1 MNTQDFLNKPVKQIF
16 MRYLVPSVFATMVTS
31 IYVLADTIIVG
42 KGIGTIAVA
51 AMNIV
56 LPLYN
61 IFFGIGLLFGVG
73 GSVLMSILRGEG
85 DEKGAN
91 AYFSTSL
98 AAMVVFLAAALTCF
112 TVFMEPIAVVFGA
125 TEETMPYIMD
135 YMPYIVWGM
144 GLFFF
149 SSYLQTF
156 IRNDG
161 APRLAMG
168 AVVTGGV
175 TNIILDYIFV
185 YDFNMGMAGAAIAT
199 LMGSGLTVLILL
211 TRFLSKKNGLH
222 FSFKSIRP
230 SLIKNIMLNGF
241 ASFLIEVASGVTI
254 FVFNIQLLKYAGN
267 TGVSVYSIISNTA
280 IVVVCLCKG
289 INQAAQPLLSTNY
302 GAGLYDR
309 TDKIFSLA
317 VKVSLIICAVPVMTG
332 LTVPDFFTYIF
343 INPDENILAMSSS
356 AIRIYF
362 SGFMMLGVNM
372 VFICYFQAILKN
384 AASMLICLMRGLIL
398 VVIFAYV
405 FPLFMG
411 VAGIWLAVPAAETLT
426 MLFGIFLV
434 RSKKS
439 SKRPVAEKNHGSL

>member
-1 MNTQDFLNKPVKQIF
+1 MNTQDFLNKPVKQVF

-51 AMNIV
+51 ALNIV

-61 IFFGIGLLFGVG
+61 IFFGLGLLFGVG

-85 DEKGAN
+85 DEKGSN

-98 AAMVVFLAAALTCF
+98 VAMCVVLALSLAFF
-112 TVFMEPIAVVFGA
+112 TAFMEEIALVFGG
-125 TEETMPYIMD
+125 TPETMPYIMD

-161 APRLAMG
+161 APRLAMY
-168 AVVTGGV
+168 AVVSGGV
-175 TNIILDYIFV
+175 ANIILDYVFV
-185 YDFNMGMAGAAIAT
+185 YNFNMGMAGAAIAT
-199 LMGSGLTVLILL
+199 VMGSGLTVVILL
-211 TRFLSKKNGLH
+211 THFFTKKNNLH
-222 FSFKSIRP
+222 FSLKGIRP
-230 SLIKNIMLNGF
+230 SFIKNIILNGF

-302 GAGLYDR
+302 GAGLYER
-309 TDKIFSLA
+309 TDKIRSLA
-317 VKVSLIICAVPVMTG
+317 VKVSIIICAVPVILG
-332 LTVPDFFTYIF
+332 LVVPDFFTYIF
-343 INPDENILAMSSS
+343 INPDSAILSMSAS

-362 SGFMMLGVNM
+362 VGFMMLGINM

-384 AASMLICLMRGLIL
+384 GYSMIICLMRGLIL
-398 VVIFAYV
+398 VVAFAYI
-405 FPLFMG
+405 FPLFMD
-411 VAGIWLAVPAAETLT
+411 VTGIWLAVPAAETIT
-426 MLFGIFLV
+426 MLFGIYLIYF
-434 RSKKS
+434 KKS
-439 SKRPVAEKNHGSL
+439 AKREINDKSL

>member
-1 MNTQDFLNKPVKQIF
+1 MNTQDFLNKPVKQVF

-51 AMNIV
+51 ALNIV

-61 IFFGIGLLFGVG
+61 IFFGLGLLFGVG

-85 DEKGAN
+85 DEKGSN

-98 AAMVVFLAAALTCF
+98 VAMCVVLALSLAFF
-112 TVFMEPIAVVFGA
+112 TAFMEEIALVFGG
-125 TEETMPYIMD
+125 TPETMPYIMD

-161 APRLAMG
+161 APRLAMY
-168 AVVTGGV
+168 AVVSGGV
-175 TNIILDYIFV
+175 ANIILDYIFV
-185 YDFNMGMAGAAIAT
+185 YNFNMGMAGAAIAT
-199 LMGSGLTVLILL
+199 VMGSGLTVVILL
-211 TRFLSKKNGLH
+211 THFFTKKNNLH
-222 FSFKSIRP
+222 FSLKGVRP
-230 SLIKNIMLNGF
+230 SFIKNIILNGF

-267 TGVSVYSIISNTA
+267 TGVSVYSIISNTS

-302 GAGLYDR
+302 GAGLYER
-309 TDKIFSLA
+309 TDKIRSLA
-317 VKVSLIICAVPVMTG
+317 VKVSIIICAVPVILG
-332 LTVPDFFTYIF
+332 LVVPDFFTYIF
-343 INPDENILAMSSS
+343 INPDSAILSMSAS

-362 SGFMMLGVNM
+362 VGFMMLGINM

-384 AASMLICLMRGLIL
+384 GYSMIICLMRGLIL
-398 VVIFAYV
+398 VVAFAYI
-405 FPLFMG
+405 FPLFMD
-411 VAGIWLAVPAAETLT
+411 VTGIWLAVPAAETIT
-426 MLFGIFLV
+426 MLFGIYLIYF
-434 RSKKS
+434 KKS
-439 SKRPVAEKNHGSL
+439 AKREINDKSL

>member
-1 MNTQDFLNKPVKQIF
+1 

-51 AMNIV
+51 ALNIV

-61 IFFGIGLLFGVG
+61 IFFGLGLLFGVG

-85 DEKGAN
+85 DEKGSN

-98 AAMVVFLAAALTCF
+98 VAMCVVLALSLAFF
-112 TVFMEPIAVVFGA
+112 TAFMEEIALVFGG
-125 TEETMPYIMD
+125 TPETMPYIMD

-161 APRLAMG
+161 APRLAMY
-168 AVVTGGV
+168 AVVSGGV
-175 TNIILDYIFV
+175 ANIILDYVFV
-185 YDFNMGMAGAAIAT
+185 YNFNMGMAGAAIAT
-199 LMGSGLTVLILL
+199 VMGSGLTVVILL
-211 TRFLSKKNGLH
+211 THFFTKKNNLH
-222 FSFKSIRP
+222 FSLKGVRP
-230 SLIKNIMLNGF
+230 SFIKNIILNGF

-280 IVVVCLCKG
+280 IVVVCICKG

-302 GAGLYDR
+302 GAGLYER
-309 TDKIFSLA
+309 TEKIRSLA
-317 VKVSLIICAVPVMTG
+317 VKVSIIICAVPVILG
-332 LTVPDFFTYIF
+332 LVVPDFFTYIF
-343 INPDENILAMSSS
+343 INPDSAILSMSAP

-362 SGFMMLGVNM
+362 VGFMMLGINM

-384 AASMLICLMRGLIL
+384 GYSMIICLMRGLIL
-398 VVIFAYV
+398 VVAFAYI
-405 FPLFMG
+405 FPLFMD
-411 VAGIWLAVPAAETLT
+411 VTGIWLAVPAAETIT
-426 MLFGIFLV
+426 MLFGIYLIYF
-434 RSKKS
+434 KKS
-439 SKRPVAEKNHGSL
+439 AKREINDKSL

>member
-1 MNTQDFLNKPVKQIF
+1 MNTQDFLNKPIKQVF

-51 AMNIV
+51 ALNIV

-61 IFFGIGLLFGVG
+61 IFFGLGLLFGVG

-85 DEKGAN
+85 DEKGSN

-98 AAMVVFLAAALTCF
+98 VAMCVVLALSLAFF
-112 TVFMEPIAVVFGA
+112 TAFMEKIALVFGG
-125 TEETMPYIMD
+125 TPETMPYIMD

-161 APRLAMG
+161 APRLAMY
-168 AVVTGGV
+168 AVVSGGV
-175 TNIILDYIFV
+175 ANIILDYVFV
-185 YDFNMGMAGAAIAT
+185 YNFNMGMAGAAIAT
-199 LMGSGLTVLILL
+199 VMGSGLTVVILL
-211 TRFLSKKNGLH
+211 THFFTKKNNLH
-222 FSFKSIRP
+222 FSLKGVRP
-230 SLIKNIMLNGF
+230 SFIKNIILNGF

-302 GAGLYDR
+302 GAGLYER
-309 TDKIFSLA
+309 TDKIRSLA
-317 VKVSLIICAVPVMTG
+317 VKVSIIICAVPVILG
-332 LTVPDFFTYIF
+332 LVVPDFFTYIF
-343 INPDENILAMSSS
+343 INPDSAILSMSAS

-362 SGFMMLGVNM
+362 VGFMMLGINM

-384 AASMLICLMRGLIL
+384 GYSMIICLMRGLIL
-398 VVIFAYV
+398 VVAFAYI
-405 FPLFMG
+405 FPLFMD
-411 VAGIWLAVPAAETLT
+411 VTGIWLAVPAAETIT
-426 MLFGIFLV
+426 MLFGIYLIYF
-434 RSKKS
+434 KKS
-439 SKRPVAEKNHGSL
+439 AKREINDKSL

>member
-1 MNTQDFLNKPVKQIF
+1 MNTQDFLNKPVKQVF
-16 MRYLVPSVFATMVTS
+16 MRYLVPSVLATMVTS

-51 AMNIV
+51 ALNIV

-61 IFFGIGLLFGVG
+61 IFFGLGLLFGVG

-85 DEKGAN
+85 DEKGSN

-98 AAMVVFLAAALTCF
+98 VAMCVLLALSLAFF
-112 TVFMEPIAVVFGA
+112 TVFMEKIALIFGG
-125 TEETMPYIMD
+125 TPETMPYIMD

-161 APRLAMG
+161 APRLAMY
-168 AVVTGGV
+168 AVVSGGV
-175 TNIILDYIFV
+175 ANIILDYVFV
-185 YDFNMGMAGAAIAT
+185 YNFNMGMAGAAIAT
-199 LMGSGLTVLILL
+199 VMGSGLTVVILL
-211 TRFLSKKNGLH
+211 THFFTKKNNLH
-222 FSFKSIRP
+222 FSLKGVRP
-230 SLIKNIMLNGF
+230 SFIKNIILNGF

-280 IVVVCLCKG
+280 IVVVCICKG

-302 GAGLYDR
+302 GAGLYER
-309 TDKIFSLA
+309 TDKIRSLA
-317 VKVSLIICAVPVMTG
+317 VKVSIIICAVPVIMG
-332 LTVPDFFTYIF
+332 LVVPDFFTYIF
-343 INPDENILAMSSS
+343 INPDSAILSMSAS

-362 SGFMMLGVNM
+362 VGFMMLGINM

-384 AASMLICLMRGLIL
+384 GYSMIICLMRGLIL
-398 VVIFAYV
+398 VVAFAYI
-405 FPLFMG
+405 FPLFMD
-411 VAGIWLAVPAAETLT
+411 VTGIWMAVPAAETIT
-426 MLFGIFLV
+426 MLFGIYLIYF
-434 RSKKS
+434 KKS
-439 SKRPVAEKNHGSL
+439 SKREINDKSL

>member
-1 MNTQDFLNKPVKQIF
+1 MNTQDFLNKPVKQVF
-16 MRYLVPSVFATMVTS
+16 MRYLVPSVLATMVTS

-51 AMNIV
+51 ALNIV

-61 IFFGIGLLFGVG
+61 IFFGLGLLFGVG

-98 AAMVVFLAAALTCF
+98 VAMCVVLALSLAFF
-112 TVFMEPIAVVFGA
+112 TAFMEKIALVFGG
-125 TEETMPYIMD
+125 TPETMPYIMD

-161 APRLAMG
+161 APRLAMY
-168 AVVTGGV
+168 AVVSGGV
-175 TNIILDYIFV
+175 ANIILDYVFV
-185 YDFNMGMAGAAIAT
+185 YNFNMGMAGAAIAT
-199 LMGSGLTVLILL
+199 VMGSGLTVVILL
-211 TRFLSKKNGLH
+211 THFFTKKNNLH
-222 FSFKSIRP
+222 FSLRGVRP
-230 SLIKNIMLNGF
+230 SFIKNIILNGF

-280 IVVVCLCKG
+280 IVVVCICKG

-302 GAGLYDR
+302 GAGLYER
-309 TDKIFSLA
+309 TDKIRSLA
-317 VKVSLIICAVPVMTG
+317 VKVSIIICAVPVILG
-332 LTVPDFFTYIF
+332 LVVPDFFTYIF
-343 INPDENILAMSSS
+343 INPDSAILSMSAS

-362 SGFMMLGVNM
+362 VGFMMLGINM

-384 AASMLICLMRGLIL
+384 GYSMIICLMRGLIL
-398 VVIFAYV
+398 VVAFAYI
-405 FPLFMG
+405 FPLFMD
-411 VAGIWLAVPAAETLT
+411 VTGIWLAVPAAETIT
-426 MLFGIFLV
+426 MLFGIYLIYF
-434 RSKKS
+434 KKS
-439 SKRPVAEKNHGSL
+439 A

>member
-1 MNTQDFLNKPVKQIF
+1 MNTQDFLNKPVKQVF

-51 AMNIV
+51 ALNIV

-61 IFFGIGLLFGVG
+61 IFFGLGLLFGVG

-85 DEKGAN
+85 DEKGSN

-98 AAMVVFLAAALTCF
+98 VAMCVVLALSLAFF
-112 TVFMEPIAVVFGA
+112 TAFMEKIALVFGG
-125 TEETMPYIMD
+125 TPETMPYIMD

-161 APRLAMG
+161 APRLAMY
-168 AVVTGGV
+168 AVVSGGV
-175 TNIILDYIFV
+175 ANIILDYVFV
-185 YDFNMGMAGAAIAT
+185 YNFNMGMAGAAIAT
-199 LMGSGLTVLILL
+199 VMGSGLTVVILL
-211 TRFLSKKNGLH
+211 THFFTKKNNLH
-222 FSFKSIRP
+222 FSLKGVRP
-230 SLIKNIMLNGF
+230 SFIKNIILNGF

-280 IVVVCLCKG
+280 IVVVCICKG

-302 GAGLYDR
+302 GAGLYER
-309 TDKIFSLA
+309 TDKIRSLA
-317 VKVSLIICAVPVMTG
+317 VKVSIIICAVPVILG
-332 LTVPDFFTYIF
+332 LVVPDFFTYIF
-343 INPDENILAMSSS
+343 INPDSAILSMSAS

-362 SGFMMLGVNM
+362 VGFMMLGINM

-384 AASMLICLMRGLIL
+384 GYSMIICLMRGLIL
-398 VVIFAYV
+398 VVAFAYI
-405 FPLFMG
+405 FPLFMD
-411 VAGIWLAVPAAETLT
+411 VTGIWLAVPAAETIT
-426 MLFGIFLV
+426 MLFGIYLIYF
-434 RSKKS
+434 KKS
-439 SKRPVAEKNHGSL
+439 AQREINDKSL

>member
-1 MNTQDFLNKPVKQIF
+1 MNTQDFLNKSVKQVF

-51 AMNIV
+51 ALNIV

-61 IFFGIGLLFGVG
+61 IFFGLGLLFGVG

-85 DEKGAN
+85 DEKGSN

-98 AAMVVFLAAALTCF
+98 VAMCVVLALSLAFF
-112 TVFMEPIAVVFGA
+112 TAFMEKIALVFGG
-125 TEETMPYIMD
+125 TPETMPYIMD

-161 APRLAMG
+161 APRLAMY
-168 AVVTGGV
+168 AVVSGGV
-175 TNIILDYIFV
+175 ANIILDYVFV
-185 YDFNMGMAGAAIAT
+185 YNFNMGMAGAAIAT
-199 LMGSGLTVLILL
+199 VMGSGLTVVILL
-211 TRFLSKKNGLH
+211 THFFTKKNNLH
-222 FSFKSIRP
+222 FSLKGVRP
-230 SLIKNIMLNGF
+230 SFIKNIILNGF

-280 IVVVCLCKG
+280 IVVVCICKG

-302 GAGLYDR
+302 GAGLYER
-309 TDKIFSLA
+309 TDKIRSLA
-317 VKVSLIICAVPVMTG
+317 VKVSIIICAVPVILG
-332 LTVPDFFTYIF
+332 LVVPDFFTYIF
-343 INPDENILAMSSS
+343 INPDSAILSMSAP

-362 SGFMMLGVNM
+362 VGFMMLGINM

-384 AASMLICLMRGLIL
+384 GYSMIICLMRGLIL
-398 VVIFAYV
+398 VVAFAYI
-405 FPLFMG
+405 FPLFMD
-411 VAGIWLAVPAAETLT
+411 VTGIWLAVPAAETIT
-426 MLFGIFLV
+426 MLFGIYLIYF
-434 RSKKS
+434 KKS
-439 SKRPVAEKNHGSL
+439 AKREINDKSL

>member
-1 MNTQDFLNKPVKQIF
+1 MNTQDFLNKPVKQVF
-16 MRYLVPSVFATMVTS
+16 MRYLIPSVFATMVTS

-51 AMNIV
+51 ALNIV

-61 IFFGIGLLFGVG
+61 IFFGLGLLFGVG

-85 DEKGAN
+85 DEKGSN

-98 AAMVVFLAAALTCF
+98 VAMCVVLALSLAFF
-112 TVFMEPIAVVFGA
+112 TAFMEKIALVFGG
-125 TEETMPYIMD
+125 TPETMPYIMD

-161 APRLAMG
+161 APRLAMY
-168 AVVTGGV
+168 AVVSGGV
-175 TNIILDYIFV
+175 ANIILDYIFV
-185 YDFNMGMAGAAIAT
+185 YNFNMGMAGAAIAT
-199 LMGSGLTVLILL
+199 VMGSGLTVVILL
-211 TRFLSKKNGLH
+211 THFFTKKNNLH
-222 FSFKSIRP
+222 FSLKGVRP
-230 SLIKNIMLNGF
+230 SFIKNIILNGF

-267 TGVSVYSIISNTA
+267 TGVSVYSVISNTA

-302 GAGLYDR
+302 GAGLYER
-309 TDKIFSLA
+309 TDKIRSLA
-317 VKVSLIICAVPVMTG
+317 VKVSIIICAVLVIMG
-332 LTVPDFFTYIF
+332 LVVPDFFTYIF
-343 INPDENILAMSSS
+343 INPDSAILSMSAP

-362 SGFMMLGVNM
+362 VGFMMLGINM

-384 AASMLICLMRGLIL
+384 GYSMIICLMRGLIL
-398 VVIFAYV
+398 VVAFAYI
-405 FPLFMG
+405 FPLFMD
-411 VAGIWLAVPAAETLT
+411 VTGIWLAVPAAETIT
-426 MLFGIFLV
+426 MLFGIYLIYF
-434 RSKKS
+434 KKS
-439 SKRPVAEKNHGSL
+439 AQREINDKSL

>member
-1 MNTQDFLNKPVKQIF
+1 MNTQDFLNKPVKQVF

-51 AMNIV
+51 ALNIV

-61 IFFGIGLLFGVG
+61 IFFGLGLLFGVG

-85 DEKGAN
+85 DEKGSN

-98 AAMVVFLAAALTCF
+98 VAMCVVLALSLAFF
-112 TVFMEPIAVVFGA
+112 TAFMEKIALVFGG
-125 TEETMPYIMD
+125 TPETMPYIMD

-161 APRLAMG
+161 APRLAMY
-168 AVVTGGV
+168 AVVSGGV
-175 TNIILDYIFV
+175 ANIILDYVFV
-185 YDFNMGMAGAAIAT
+185 YNFNMGMAGAAIAT
-199 LMGSGLTVLILL
+199 VMGSGLTVVILL
-211 TRFLSKKNGLH
+211 THFFTKKNNLH
-222 FSFKSIRP
+222 FSLKGVRP
-230 SLIKNIMLNGF
+230 SFIKNIILNGF

-302 GAGLYDR
+302 GAGLYER
-309 TDKIFSLA
+309 TDKIRSLA
-317 VKVSLIICAVPVMTG
+317 VKVSIIICAVPVILG
-332 LTVPDFFTYIF
+332 LVVPDFFTYIF
-343 INPDENILAMSSS
+343 INPDSAILSMSAP

-362 SGFMMLGVNM
+362 VGFMMLGINM

-384 AASMLICLMRGLIL
+384 GYSMIICLMRGLIL
-398 VVIFAYV
+398 VVAFAYI
-405 FPLFMG
+405 FPLFMD
-411 VAGIWLAVPAAETLT
+411 VTGIWLAVPAAETIT
-426 MLFGIFLV
+426 MLFGIYLIYF
-434 RSKKS
+434 KKS
-439 SKRPVAEKNHGSL
+439 AKREINDKSL

>member
-1 MNTQDFLNKPVKQIF
+1 MNTQDFLNKPVKQVF

-51 AMNIV
+51 ALNIV

-61 IFFGIGLLFGVG
+61 IFFGLGLLFGVG

-85 DEKGAN
+85 DEKGSN

-98 AAMVVFLAAALTCF
+98 VAMCVVLALSMAFF
-112 TVFMEPIAVVFGA
+112 TAFMEKIALVFGG
-125 TEETMPYIMD
+125 TPETMPYIMD

-161 APRLAMG
+161 APRLAMY
-168 AVVTGGV
+168 AVVSGGV
-175 TNIILDYIFV
+175 ANIILDYIFV
-185 YDFNMGMAGAAIAT
+185 YNFNMGMAGAAIAT
-199 LMGSGLTVLILL
+199 VMGSGLTVVILL
-211 TRFLSKKNGLH
+211 TRFFTKKNNLH
-222 FSFKSIRP
+222 FSLKGVRP
-230 SLIKNIMLNGF
+230 SFIKNIILNGF
-241 ASFLIEVASGVTI
+241 ASFLIEIASGVTI

-280 IVVVCLCKG
+280 IVVVCICKG

-302 GAGLYDR
+302 GAGLYER
-309 TDKIFSLA
+309 TDKIRSLA
-317 VKVSLIICAVPVMTG
+317 VKVSIIICAVPVILG
-332 LTVPDFFTYIF
+332 LVVPDFFTYIF
-343 INPDENILAMSSS
+343 INPDSAILSMSAS

-362 SGFMMLGVNM
+362 VGFMMLGINM

-384 AASMLICLMRGLIL
+384 GYSMIICLMRGLIL
-398 VVIFAYV
+398 VVAFAYI
-405 FPLFMG
+405 FPLFMD
-411 VAGIWLAVPAAETLT
+411 VTGIWLAVPAAETIT
-426 MLFGIFLV
+426 MLFGIYLIYF
-434 RSKKS
+434 KKS
-439 SKRPVAEKNHGSL
+439 AKREINDKSL

>member
-1 MNTQDFLNKPVKQIF
+1 MNTQDFLNKPVKQVF

-51 AMNIV
+51 ALNIV

-61 IFFGIGLLFGVG
+61 IFFGLGLLFGVG

-85 DEKGAN
+85 DEKGSN

-98 AAMVVFLAAALTCF
+98 VAMCVVLALSLAFF
-112 TVFMEPIAVVFGA
+112 TAFMEKIALVFGG
-125 TEETMPYIMD
+125 TPETMPYIMD

-161 APRLAMG
+161 APRLAMY
-168 AVVTGGV
+168 AVVSGGV
-175 TNIILDYIFV
+175 ANIILDYVFV
-185 YDFNMGMAGAAIAT
+185 YNFNMGMAGAAIAT
-199 LMGSGLTVLILL
+199 VMGSGLTVVILL
-211 TRFLSKKNGLH
+211 THFFTKKNNLH
-222 FSFKSIRP
+222 FSLKGVRP
-230 SLIKNIMLNGF
+230 SFIKNIILNGF

-302 GAGLYDR
+302 GAGLYER
-309 TDKIFSLA
+309 TDKIRSLA
-317 VKVSLIICAVPVMTG
+317 VKVSVIICAVPVILG
-332 LTVPDFFTYIF
+332 LVVPDFFTYIF
-343 INPDENILAMSSS
+343 INPDSAILSMSAS

-362 SGFMMLGVNM
+362 VGFMMLGINM

-384 AASMLICLMRGLIL
+384 GYSMIICLMRGLIL
-398 VVIFAYV
+398 VVAFAYI
-405 FPLFMG
+405 FPLFMD
-411 VAGIWLAVPAAETLT
+411 VMGIWLAVPAAETIT
-426 MLFGIFLV
+426 MLLGIYLIYF
-434 RSKKS
+434 KKS
-439 SKRPVAEKNHGSL
+439 AQREINDKSL

>member
-1 MNTQDFLNKPVKQIF
+1 MNTQDFLNKPVKQVF
-16 MRYLVPSVFATMVTS
+16 MRYLVPSVLATMVTS

-51 AMNIV
+51 ALNIV

-61 IFFGIGLLFGVG
+61 IFFGLGLLFGVG

-85 DEKGAN
+85 DEKGSN

-98 AAMVVFLAAALTCF
+98 VAMCVVLALSLAFF
-112 TVFMEPIAVVFGA
+112 TAFMEEIALVFGG
-125 TEETMPYIMD
+125 TPETMPYIMD

-161 APRLAMG
+161 APRLAMY
-168 AVVTGGV
+168 AVVSGGV
-175 TNIILDYIFV
+175 ANIILDYVFV
-185 YDFNMGMAGAAIAT
+185 YNFNMGMAGAAIAT
-199 LMGSGLTVLILL
+199 VMGSGLTVVILL
-211 TRFLSKKNGLH
+211 THFFTKKNNLH
-222 FSFKSIRP
+222 FSLKGVRP
-230 SLIKNIMLNGF
+230 SFIKNIILNGF

-302 GAGLYDR
+302 GAGLYER
-309 TDKIFSLA
+309 TDKIRSLA
-317 VKVSLIICAVPVMTG
+317 VKVSIIICAVTVILG
-332 LTVPDFFTYIF
+332 LVVPDFFTYIF
-343 INPDENILAMSSS
+343 INPDSAILSMSAP

-362 SGFMMLGVNM
+362 VGFMMLGINM

-384 AASMLICLMRGLIL
+384 GYSMIICLMRGLIL
-398 VVIFAYV
+398 VVAFAYI
-405 FPLFMG
+405 FPLFMD
-411 VAGIWLAVPAAETLT
+411 VTGIWLAVPAAETIT
-426 MLFGIFLV
+426 MLFGIYLIYF
-434 RSKKS
+434 KKS
-439 SKRPVAEKNHGSL
+439 AQREINDKSL

>member
-1 MNTQDFLNKPVKQIF
+1 MNTQDFLNKPVKQVF

-51 AMNIV
+51 ALNIV

-61 IFFGIGLLFGVG
+61 IFFGLGLLFGVG

-98 AAMVVFLAAALTCF
+98 VAMCVVLALSLAFF
-112 TVFMEPIAVVFGA
+112 TAFMEKIALVFGG
-125 TEETMPYIMD
+125 TPETMPYIMD

-161 APRLAMG
+161 APRLAMY
-168 AVVTGGV
+168 AVVSGGV
-175 TNIILDYIFV
+175 ANIILDYVFV
-185 YDFNMGMAGAAIAT
+185 YNFNMGMAGAAIAT
-199 LMGSGLTVLILL
+199 VMGSGLTVVILL
-211 TRFLSKKNGLH
+211 THFFTKKNNLH
-222 FSFKSIRP
+222 FSLKGVRP
-230 SLIKNIMLNGF
+230 SFIKNIILNGF

-280 IVVVCLCKG
+280 IVVVCICKG

-302 GAGLYDR
+302 GAGLYER
-309 TDKIFSLA
+309 TDKIRSLA
-317 VKVSLIICAVPVMTG
+317 VKVSIIICAVPVILG
-332 LTVPDFFTYIF
+332 LVVPDFFTYIF
-343 INPDENILAMSSS
+343 INPDSAILSMSAS

-362 SGFMMLGVNM
+362 VGFMMLGINM

-384 AASMLICLMRGLIL
+384 GYSMIICLMRGLIL
-398 VVIFAYV
+398 VVAFAYI
-405 FPLFMG
+405 FPLFMD
-411 VAGIWLAVPAAETLT
+411 VTGIWLAVPAAETIT
-426 MLFGIFLV
+426 MLFGIYLIYF
-434 RSKKS
+434 KKS
-439 SKRPVAEKNHGSL
+439 AKREINDKSL

>member
-1 MNTQDFLNKPVKQIF
+1 MNTQDFLNKPVKQVF
-16 MRYLVPSVFATMVTS
+16 MRYLIPSVFATMVTS

-51 AMNIV
+51 ALNIV

-61 IFFGIGLLFGVG
+61 IFFGLGLLFGVG

-98 AAMVVFLAAALTCF
+98 VAMCVVLALSLAFF
-112 TVFMEPIAVVFGA
+112 TAFMEKIALVFGG
-125 TEETMPYIMD
+125 TPETMPYIMD

-161 APRLAMG
+161 APRLAMY
-168 AVVTGGV
+168 AVVSGGV
-175 TNIILDYIFV
+175 ANIILDYVFV
-185 YDFNMGMAGAAIAT
+185 YNFNMGMAGAAIAT
-199 LMGSGLTVLILL
+199 VMGSGLTVVILL
-211 TRFLSKKNGLH
+211 THFFTKKNNLH
-222 FSFKSIRP
+222 FSLKGVRP
-230 SLIKNIMLNGF
+230 SFIKNIILNGF

-302 GAGLYDR
+302 GAGLYER
-309 TDKIFSLA
+309 TDKIRSLA
-317 VKVSLIICAVPVMTG
+317 VKVSIIICAVPVILG
-332 LTVPDFFTYIF
+332 LVVPDFFTYIF
-343 INPDENILAMSSS
+343 INPDSAILSMSAS

-362 SGFMMLGVNM
+362 VGFMMLGINM

-384 AASMLICLMRGLIL
+384 GYSMIICLMRGLIL
-398 VVIFAYV
+398 VVAFAYI
-405 FPLFMG
+405 FPLFMD
-411 VAGIWLAVPAAETLT
+411 VTGIWLAVPAAETIT
-426 MLFGIFLV
+426 MLFGIYLIYF
-434 RSKKS
+434 KKS
-439 SKRPVAEKNHGSL
+439 TQREINDKSL

>member
-1 MNTQDFLNKPVKQIF
+1 MNTQDFLNKPVKQVF

-51 AMNIV
+51 ALNIV

-61 IFFGIGLLFGVG
+61 IFFGLGLLFGVG

-85 DEKGAN
+85 DEKGSN

-98 AAMVVFLAAALTCF
+98 VAMCVVLALSLAFF
-112 TVFMEPIAVVFGA
+112 TAFMEEIALIFGG
-125 TEETMPYIMD
+125 TPETMPYIMD

-161 APRLAMG
+161 APRLAMY
-168 AVVTGGV
+168 AVVSGGV
-175 TNIILDYIFV
+175 ANIILDYVFV
-185 YDFNMGMAGAAIAT
+185 YNFNMGMAGAAIAT
-199 LMGSGLTVLILL
+199 VMGSGLTVVILL
-211 TRFLSKKNGLH
+211 THFFTKKNNLH
-222 FSFKSIRP
+222 FSLKGVRP
-230 SLIKNIMLNGF
+230 SFIKNIILNGF

-280 IVVVCLCKG
+280 IVVVCICKG

-302 GAGLYDR
+302 GAGLYER
-309 TDKIFSLA
+309 TDKIRSLA
-317 VKVSLIICAVPVMTG
+317 VKVSIIICAVPVILG
-332 LTVPDFFTYIF
+332 LVVPDFFTYIF
-343 INPDENILAMSSS
+343 INPDSAILSMSAP

-362 SGFMMLGVNM
+362 VGFMMLGINM

-384 AASMLICLMRGLIL
+384 GYSMIICLMRGLIL
-398 VVIFAYV
+398 VVAFAYI
-405 FPLFMG
+405 FPLFMD
-411 VAGIWLAVPAAETLT
+411 VTGIWLAVPAAETIT
-426 MLFGIFLV
+426 MLFGIYLIYF
-434 RSKKS
+434 KKS
-439 SKRPVAEKNHGSL
+439 AQREINDKSL

>member
-1 MNTQDFLNKPVKQIF
+1 MNTQDFLNKPVKQVF

-51 AMNIV
+51 ALNIV

-61 IFFGIGLLFGVG
+61 IFFGLGLLFGVG

-98 AAMVVFLAAALTCF
+98 VAMCVVLALSLAFF
-112 TVFMEPIAVVFGA
+112 TAFMEKIALVFGG
-125 TEETMPYIMD
+125 TPETMPYIMD

-161 APRLAMG
+161 APRLAMY
-168 AVVTGGV
+168 AVVSGGV
-175 TNIILDYIFV
+175 ANIILDYVFV
-185 YDFNMGMAGAAIAT
+185 YNFNMGMAGAAIAT
-199 LMGSGLTVLILL
+199 VMGSGLTVVILL
-211 TRFLSKKNGLH
+211 THFFTKKNNLH
-222 FSFKSIRP
+222 FSLKGVRTSF
-230 SLIKNIMLNGF
+230 IKNIILNGF

-280 IVVVCLCKG
+280 IVVVCICKG

-302 GAGLYDR
+302 GAGLYER
-309 TDKIFSLA
+309 TDKIRSLA
-317 VKVSLIICAVPVMTG
+317 VKVSIIICAVPVILG
-332 LTVPDFFTYIF
+332 LVVPDFFTYIF
-343 INPDENILAMSSS
+343 INPDSAILSMSAP

-362 SGFMMLGVNM
+362 VGFMMLGINM

-384 AASMLICLMRGLIL
+384 GYSMIICLMRGLIL
-398 VVIFAYV
+398 VVAFAYI
-405 FPLFMG
+405 FPLFMD
-411 VAGIWLAVPAAETLT
+411 VTGIWLAVPAAETIT
-426 MLFGIFLV
+426 MLFGIYLIYF
-434 RSKKS
+434 KKS
-439 SKRPVAEKNHGSL
+439 AKREINDKSL

>member
-1 MNTQDFLNKPVKQIF
+1 MNTQDFLNKPVKQVF

-51 AMNIV
+51 ALNIV

-61 IFFGIGLLFGVG
+61 IFFGLGLLFGVG

-85 DEKGAN
+85 DEKGSN

-98 AAMVVFLAAALTCF
+98 VAMCVLLALSLAFF
-112 TVFMEPIAVVFGA
+112 TVFMEKIALIFGG
-125 TEETMPYIMD
+125 TPETMPYIMD

-161 APRLAMG
+161 APRLAMY
-168 AVVTGGV
+168 AVVSGGV
-175 TNIILDYIFV
+175 ANIILDYVFV
-185 YDFNMGMAGAAIAT
+185 YNFNMGMAGAAIAT
-199 LMGSGLTVLILL
+199 VMGSGLTVVILL
-211 TRFLSKKNGLH
+211 THFFTKKNNLH
-222 FSFKSIRP
+222 FSLKGVRP
-230 SLIKNIMLNGF
+230 SFIKNIILNGF

-280 IVVVCLCKG
+280 IVVVCICKG

-302 GAGLYDR
+302 GAGLYER
-309 TDKIFSLA
+309 TDKIRSLA
-317 VKVSLIICAVPVMTG
+317 VKVSIIICAVPVIMG
-332 LTVPDFFTYIF
+332 LVVPDFFTYIF
-343 INPDENILAMSSS
+343 INPDSAILSMSAS

-362 SGFMMLGVNM
+362 VGFMMLGINM

-384 AASMLICLMRGLIL
+384 GYSMIICLMRGLIL
-398 VVIFAYV
+398 VVAFAYI
-405 FPLFMG
+405 FPLFMD
-411 VAGIWLAVPAAETLT
+411 VTGIWLAVPAAETIT
-426 MLFGIFLV
+426 MLFGIYLIYF
-434 RSKKS
+434 KKS
-439 SKRPVAEKNHGSL
+439 TQREINDKSL

>member
-1 MNTQDFLNKPVKQIF
+1 MNTQDFLNKPVKQVF

-51 AMNIV
+51 ALNIV

-61 IFFGIGLLFGVG
+61 IFFGLGLLFGVG

-85 DEKGAN
+85 DEKGSN

-98 AAMVVFLAAALTCF
+98 VAMCVVLALSLAFF
-112 TVFMEPIAVVFGA
+112 TAFMEKIALVFGG
-125 TEETMPYIMD
+125 TPETMPYIMD

-161 APRLAMG
+161 APRLAMY
-168 AVVTGGV
+168 AVVSGGV
-175 TNIILDYIFV
+175 ANIILDYVFV
-185 YDFNMGMAGAAIAT
+185 YNFNMGMAGAAIAT
-199 LMGSGLTVLILL
+199 VMGSGLTVVILL
-211 TRFLSKKNGLH
+211 THFFTKKNNLH
-222 FSFKSIRP
+222 FSLKGVRP
-230 SLIKNIMLNGF
+230 SFIKNIILNGF

-267 TGVSVYSIISNTA
+267 TGVSVYSVISNTA

-302 GAGLYDR
+302 GAGLYER
-309 TDKIFSLA
+309 TDKIRSLA
-317 VKVSLIICAVPVMTG
+317 VKVSIIICAVPVILG
-332 LTVPDFFTYIF
+332 LVVPDFFTYIF
-343 INPDENILAMSSS
+343 INPDSAILSMSAP

-362 SGFMMLGVNM
+362 VGFMMLGINM

-384 AASMLICLMRGLIL
+384 GYSMIICLMRGLIL
-398 VVIFAYV
+398 VVAFAYI
-405 FPLFMG
+405 FPLFMD
-411 VAGIWLAVPAAETLT
+411 VTGIWLAVPAAETIT
-426 MLFGIFLV
+426 MLFGIYLIYF
-434 RSKKS
+434 KKS
-439 SKRPVAEKNHGSL
+439 AKREINDKSL

>member
-1 MNTQDFLNKPVKQIF
+1 MNTQDFLNKPVKQVF

-51 AMNIV
+51 ALNIV

-61 IFFGIGLLFGVG
+61 IFFGLGLLFGVG

-85 DEKGAN
+85 DEKGSN

-98 AAMVVFLAAALTCF
+98 VAMCVVLALSLAFF
-112 TVFMEPIAVVFGA
+112 TAFMEEIALVFGG
-125 TEETMPYIMD
+125 TPETMPYIMD

-161 APRLAMG
+161 APRLAMY
-168 AVVTGGV
+168 AVVSGGV
-175 TNIILDYIFV
+175 ANIILDYVFV
-185 YDFNMGMAGAAIAT
+185 YNFNMGMAGAAIAT
-199 LMGSGLTVLILL
+199 VMGSGLTVVILL
-211 TRFLSKKNGLH
+211 THFFTKKNNLH
-222 FSFKSIRP
+222 FSLKGVRP
-230 SLIKNIMLNGF
+230 SFIKNIILNGF

-302 GAGLYDR
+302 GAGLYER
-309 TDKIFSLA
+309 TDKIRSLA
-317 VKVSLIICAVPVMTG
+317 VKVSIIICAVPVILG
-332 LTVPDFFTYIF
+332 LVVPDFFTYIF
-343 INPDENILAMSSS
+343 INPDSAILSMSAP

-362 SGFMMLGVNM
+362 VGFMMLGINM

-384 AASMLICLMRGLIL
+384 GYSMIICLMRGLIL
-398 VVIFAYV
+398 VVAFAYI
-405 FPLFMG
+405 FPLFMD
-411 VAGIWLAVPAAETLT
+411 VTGIWLAVPAAETIT
-426 MLFGIFLV
+426 MLFGIYLIYF
-434 RSKKS
+434 KKS
-439 SKRPVAEKNHGSL
+439 TQREINDKSL

>member
-1 MNTQDFLNKPVKQIF
+1 MNTQDFLNKPVKQVF

-51 AMNIV
+51 ALNIV

-61 IFFGIGLLFGVG
+61 IFFGLGLLFGVG

-85 DEKGAN
+85 DEKGSN

-98 AAMVVFLAAALTCF
+98 VAMCVVLALSMAFF
-112 TVFMEPIAVVFGA
+112 TAFMEKIALVFGG
-125 TEETMPYIMD
+125 TPETMPYIMD

-161 APRLAMG
+161 APRLAMY
-168 AVVTGGV
+168 AVVSGGV
-175 TNIILDYIFV
+175 ANIILDYVFV
-185 YDFNMGMAGAAIAT
+185 YNFNMGMAGAAIAT
-199 LMGSGLTVLILL
+199 VMGSGLTVVILL
-211 TRFLSKKNGLH
+211 THFFTKKNNLH
-222 FSFKSIRP
+222 FSLKGVRP
-230 SLIKNIMLNGF
+230 SFIKNIILNGF

-280 IVVVCLCKG
+280 IVVVCICKG

-302 GAGLYDR
+302 GAGLYER
-309 TDKIFSLA
+309 TDKIRSLA
-317 VKVSLIICAVPVMTG
+317 VKVSIIICAVPVILG
-332 LTVPDFFTYIF
+332 LVVPDFFTYIF
-343 INPDENILAMSSS
+343 INPDSAILSMSAS

-362 SGFMMLGVNM
+362 VGFMMLGINM

-384 AASMLICLMRGLIL
+384 GYSMIICLMRGLIL
-398 VVIFAYV
+398 VVAFAYI
-405 FPLFMG
+405 FPLFMD
-411 VAGIWLAVPAAETLT
+411 VTGIWLAVPAAETIT
-426 MLFGIFLV
+426 MLFGIYLIYF
-434 RSKKS
+434 KKS
-439 SKRPVAEKNHGSL
+439 AKREINDKSL

>member
-1 MNTQDFLNKPVKQIF
+1 MNTQDFLNKPVKQVF

-51 AMNIV
+51 ALNIV

-61 IFFGIGLLFGVG
+61 IFFGLGLLFGVG

-98 AAMVVFLAAALTCF
+98 VAMCVVLALSLAFF
-112 TVFMEPIAVVFGA
+112 TAFMEKIALVFGG
-125 TEETMPYIMD
+125 TPETMPYIMD

-161 APRLAMG
+161 APRLAMY
-168 AVVTGGV
+168 AVVSGGV
-175 TNIILDYIFV
+175 ANIILDYVFV
-185 YDFNMGMAGAAIAT
+185 YNFNMGMAGAAIAT
-199 LMGSGLTVLILL
+199 VMGSGLTVVILL
-211 TRFLSKKNGLH
+211 THFFTKKNNLH
-222 FSFKSIRP
+222 FSLKGVRTSF
-230 SLIKNIMLNGF
+230 IKNIILNGF

-280 IVVVCLCKG
+280 IVVVCICKG

-302 GAGLYDR
+302 GAGLYER
-309 TDKIFSLA
+309 TDKIRALA
-317 VKVSLIICAVPVMTG
+317 VKVSVIICAVPVILG
-332 LTVPDFFTYIF
+332 LVVPDFFTYIF
-343 INPDENILAMSSS
+343 INPDSAILSMSAS

-362 SGFMMLGVNM
+362 VGFMMLGINM

-384 AASMLICLMRGLIL
+384 GYSMIICLMRGLIL
-398 VVIFAYV
+398 VVAFAYI
-405 FPLFMG
+405 FPLFMD
-411 VAGIWLAVPAAETLT
+411 VTGIWLAVPAAETIT
-426 MLFGIFLV
+426 MLFGIYLIYF
-434 RSKKS
+434 KKS
-439 SKRPVAEKNHGSL
+439 AQREINDKSL

>member
-1 MNTQDFLNKPVKQIF
+1 MNTQDFLNKPVKQVF

-51 AMNIV
+51 ALNIV

-61 IFFGIGLLFGVG
+61 IFFGLGLLFGVG

-85 DEKGAN
+85 DEKGSN

-98 AAMVVFLAAALTCF
+98 VAMCVVLALSMAFF
-112 TVFMEPIAVVFGA
+112 TAFMEKIALVFGG
-125 TEETMPYIMD
+125 TPETMPYIMD

-161 APRLAMG
+161 APRLAMY
-168 AVVTGGV
+168 AVVSGGV
-175 TNIILDYIFV
+175 ANIILDYVFV
-185 YDFNMGMAGAAIAT
+185 YNFNMGMAGAAIAT
-199 LMGSGLTVLILL
+199 VMGSGLTVVILL
-211 TRFLSKKNGLH
+211 THFFTKKNNLH
-222 FSFKSIRP
+222 FSLKGVRP
-230 SLIKNIMLNGF
+230 SFIKNIILNGF

-302 GAGLYDR
+302 GAGLYER
-309 TDKIFSLA
+309 TDKIRSLA
-317 VKVSLIICAVPVMTG
+317 VKVSIIICAVPVILG
-332 LTVPDFFTYIF
+332 LVVPDFFTYIF
-343 INPDENILAMSSS
+343 INPDSAILSMSAP

-362 SGFMMLGVNM
+362 VGFMMLGINM

-384 AASMLICLMRGLIL
+384 GYSMIICLMRGLIL
-398 VVIFAYV
+398 VVAFAYI
-405 FPLFMG
+405 FPLFMD
-411 VAGIWLAVPAAETLT
+411 VTGIWLAVPAAETIT
-426 MLFGIFLV
+426 MLFGIYLIYF
-434 RSKKS
+434 KKS
-439 SKRPVAEKNHGSL
+439 TQREINDKSL

>member
-1 MNTQDFLNKPVKQIF
+1 MNTQDFLNKPVKQVF

-51 AMNIV
+51 ALNIV

-61 IFFGIGLLFGVG
+61 IFFGLGLLFGVG

-85 DEKGAN
+85 DEKGSN

-98 AAMVVFLAAALTCF
+98 VAMCVVLALSLAFF
-112 TVFMEPIAVVFGA
+112 TAFMEKIALVFGG
-125 TEETMPYIMD
+125 TPETMPYIMD

-161 APRLAMG
+161 APRLAMY
-168 AVVTGGV
+168 AVVSGGV
-175 TNIILDYIFV
+175 ANIILDYVFV
-185 YDFNMGMAGAAIAT
+185 YNFNMGMAGAAIAT
-199 LMGSGLTVLILL
+199 VMGSGLTVVILL
-211 TRFLSKKNGLH
+211 THFFTKKNNLH
-222 FSFKSIRP
+222 FSLKGVRP
-230 SLIKNIMLNGF
+230 SFIKNIILNGF

-280 IVVVCLCKG
+280 IVVVCICKG

-302 GAGLYDR
+302 GAGLYER
-309 TDKIFSLA
+309 TDKIRSLA
-317 VKVSLIICAVPVMTG
+317 VKVSIIICAVPVILG
-332 LTVPDFFTYIF
+332 LVVPDFFTYIF
-343 INPDENILAMSSS
+343 INPDSAILSMSAP

-362 SGFMMLGVNM
+362 VGFMMLGINM

-384 AASMLICLMRGLIL
+384 GYSMIICLMRGLIL
-398 VVIFAYV
+398 VVAFAYI
-405 FPLFMG
+405 FPLFMD
-411 VAGIWLAVPAAETLT
+411 VTGIWLAVPAAETIT
-426 MLFGIFLV
+426 MLFGIYLIYF
-434 RSKKS
+434 KKS
-439 SKRPVAEKNHGSL
+439 TQREINDKSL

>member
-1 MNTQDFLNKPVKQIF
+1 MNTQDFLNKPVKQVF

-51 AMNIV
+51 ALNIV

-61 IFFGIGLLFGVG
+61 IFFGLGLLFGVG

-85 DEKGAN
+85 DEKGSN

-98 AAMVVFLAAALTCF
+98 VAMCVVLALSLAFF
-112 TVFMEPIAVVFGA
+112 TAFMEKIALVFGG
-125 TEETMPYIMD
+125 TPETMPYIMD

-161 APRLAMG
+161 APRLAMY
-168 AVVTGGV
+168 AVVSGGV
-175 TNIILDYIFV
+175 ANIILDYVFV
-185 YDFNMGMAGAAIAT
+185 YNFNMGMAGAAIAT
-199 LMGSGLTVLILL
+199 VMGSGLTVVILL
-211 TRFLSKKNGLH
+211 THFFTKKNNLH
-222 FSFKSIRP
+222 FSLKGVRP
-230 SLIKNIMLNGF
+230 SFIKNIILNGF

-302 GAGLYDR
+302 GAGLYER
-309 TDKIFSLA
+309 TDKIRSLA
-317 VKVSLIICAVPVMTG
+317 VKVSVIICAVPVILG
-332 LTVPDFFTYIF
+332 LVVPDFFTYIF
-343 INPDENILAMSSS
+343 INPDSAILSMSAS

-362 SGFMMLGVNM
+362 VGFMMLGINM

-384 AASMLICLMRGLIL
+384 GYSMIICLMRGLIL
-398 VVIFAYV
+398 VVAFAYI
-405 FPLFMG
+405 FPLFMD
-411 VAGIWLAVPAAETLT
+411 VTGIWLAVPAAETIT
-426 MLFGIFLV
+426 MLFGIYLIYF
-434 RSKKS
+434 KKS
-439 SKRPVAEKNHGSL
+439 AKREINDKSL

>member
-1 MNTQDFLNKPVKQIF
+1 MNTQDFLNKPVKQVF
-16 MRYLVPSVFATMVTS
+16 MRYLIPSVFATMVTS

-51 AMNIV
+51 ALNIV

-61 IFFGIGLLFGVG
+61 IFFGLGLLFGVG

-98 AAMVVFLAAALTCF
+98 VAMCVVLALSLAFF
-112 TVFMEPIAVVFGA
+112 TAFMEKIALVFGG
-125 TEETMPYIMD
+125 TPETMPYIMD

-161 APRLAMG
+161 APRLAMY
-168 AVVTGGV
+168 AVVSGGV
-175 TNIILDYIFV
+175 ANIILDYIFV
-185 YDFNMGMAGAAIAT
+185 YNFNMGMAGAAIAT
-199 LMGSGLTVLILL
+199 VMGSGLTVVILL
-211 TRFLSKKNGLH
+211 THFFTKKNNLH
-222 FSFKSIRP
+222 FSLKGVRP
-230 SLIKNIMLNGF
+230 SFIKNIILNGF

-302 GAGLYDR
+302 GAGLYER
-309 TDKIFSLA
+309 TDKIRSLA
-317 VKVSLIICAVPVMTG
+317 VKVSIIICAVPVILG
-332 LTVPDFFTYIF
+332 LVVPDFFTYIF
-343 INPDENILAMSSS
+343 INPDSAILSMSAP

-362 SGFMMLGVNM
+362 VGFMMLGINM

-384 AASMLICLMRGLIL
+384 GYSMIICLMRGLIL
-398 VVIFAYV
+398 VVAFAYI
-405 FPLFMG
+405 FPLFMD
-411 VAGIWLAVPAAETLT
+411 VTGIWLAVPAAETIT
-426 MLFGIFLV
+426 MLFGIYLIYF
-434 RSKKS
+434 KKS
-439 SKRPVAEKNHGSL
+439 AKREINDKSL

>member
-1 MNTQDFLNKPVKQIF
+1 MNTQDFLNKPVKQVF

-51 AMNIV
+51 ALNIV

-61 IFFGIGLLFGVG
+61 IFFGLGLLFGVG

-85 DEKGAN
+85 DEKGSN

-98 AAMVVFLAAALTCF
+98 VAMCVVLALSLAFF
-112 TVFMEPIAVVFGA
+112 TAFMEKIAIVFGG
-125 TEETMPYIMD
+125 TPETMPYIMD

-161 APRLAMG
+161 APRLAMY
-168 AVVTGGV
+168 AVVSGGV
-175 TNIILDYIFV
+175 ANIILDYVFV
-185 YDFNMGMAGAAIAT
+185 YNFNMGMAGAAIAT
-199 LMGSGLTVLILL
+199 VMGSGLTVVILL
-211 TRFLSKKNGLH
+211 THFFTKKNNLH
-222 FSFKSIRP
+222 FSLKGVRP
-230 SLIKNIMLNGF
+230 SFIKNIILNGF

-302 GAGLYDR
+302 GAGLYER
-309 TDKIFSLA
+309 TDKIRSLA
-317 VKVSLIICAVPVMTG
+317 VKVSVIICAVPVILG
-332 LTVPDFFTYIF
+332 LVVPDFFTYIF
-343 INPDENILAMSSS
+343 INPDSAILSMSAP

-362 SGFMMLGVNM
+362 VGFMMLGINM

-384 AASMLICLMRGLIL
+384 GYSMIICLMRGLIL
-398 VVIFAYV
+398 VVAFAYI
-405 FPLFMG
+405 FPLFMD
-411 VAGIWLAVPAAETLT
+411 VTGIWLAVPAAETIT
-426 MLFGIFLV
+426 MLFGIYLIYF
-434 RSKKS
+434 KKS
-439 SKRPVAEKNHGSL
+439 AQREINDKSL

>member
-1 MNTQDFLNKPVKQIF
+1 MNTQDFLNKPVKQVF
-16 MRYLVPSVFATMVTS
+16 MRYLIPSVFATMVTS

-51 AMNIV
+51 ALNIV

-61 IFFGIGLLFGVG
+61 IFFGLGLIFGVG

-85 DEKGAN
+85 DEKGSN

-98 AAMVVFLAAALTCF
+98 VAMCVVLALSMAFF
-112 TVFMEPIAVVFGA
+112 TAFMEKIALVFGG
-125 TEETMPYIMD
+125 TPETMPYIMD

-161 APRLAMG
+161 APRLAMY
-168 AVVTGGV
+168 AVVSGGV
-175 TNIILDYIFV
+175 ANIILDYVFV
-185 YDFNMGMAGAAIAT
+185 YNFNMGMAGAAIAT
-199 LMGSGLTVLILL
+199 VMGSGLTVVILL
-211 TRFLSKKNGLH
+211 THFFTKKNNLH
-222 FSFKSIRP
+222 FSLKGVRP
-230 SLIKNIMLNGF
+230 SFIKNIILNGF

-302 GAGLYDR
+302 GAGLYER
-309 TDKIFSLA
+309 TDKIRSLA
-317 VKVSLIICAVPVMTG
+317 VKVSIIICAVPVILG
-332 LTVPDFFTYIF
+332 LVVPDFFTYIF
-343 INPDENILAMSSS
+343 INPDSAILSMSAS

-362 SGFMMLGVNM
+362 VGFMMLGINM

-384 AASMLICLMRGLIL
+384 GYSMIICLMRGLIL
-398 VVIFAYV
+398 VVAFAYI
-405 FPLFMG
+405 FPLFMD
-411 VAGIWLAVPAAETLT
+411 VTGIWLAVPAAETIT
-426 MLFGIFLV
+426 MLFGIYLIYF
-434 RSKKS
+434 KKS
-439 SKRPVAEKNHGSL
+439 AKREINDKSL

>member
-1 MNTQDFLNKPVKQIF
+1 MNTQDFLNKPVKQVF

-51 AMNIV
+51 ALNIV

-61 IFFGIGLLFGVG
+61 IFFGLGLLFGVG

-98 AAMVVFLAAALTCF
+98 VAMCVVLALSLAFF
-112 TVFMEPIAVVFGA
+112 TAFMEKIALVFGG
-125 TEETMPYIMD
+125 TPETMPYIMD

-161 APRLAMG
+161 APRLAMY
-168 AVVTGGV
+168 AVVSGGV
-175 TNIILDYIFV
+175 ANIILDYVFV
-185 YDFNMGMAGAAIAT
+185 YNFNMGMAGAAIAT
-199 LMGSGLTVLILL
+199 VMGSGLTVVILL
-211 TRFLSKKNGLH
+211 THFFTKKNNLH
-222 FSFKSIRP
+222 FSLRGVRP
-230 SLIKNIMLNGF
+230 SFIKNIILNGF

-280 IVVVCLCKG
+280 IVVVCICKG

-302 GAGLYDR
+302 GAGLYER
-309 TDKIFSLA
+309 TDKIRSLA
-317 VKVSLIICAVPVMTG
+317 VKVSIIICAVTVILG
-332 LTVPDFFTYIF
+332 LVVPDFFTYIF
-343 INPDENILAMSSS
+343 INPDSAILSMSAS

-362 SGFMMLGVNM
+362 VGFMMLGINM

-384 AASMLICLMRGLIL
+384 GYSMIICLMRGLIL
-398 VVIFAYV
+398 VVAFAYI
-405 FPLFMG
+405 FPLFMD
-411 VAGIWLAVPAAETLT
+411 VTGIWLAVPAAETIT
-426 MLFGIFLV
+426 MLFGIYLIYF
-434 RSKKS
+434 KKS
-439 SKRPVAEKNHGSL
+439 AQREINDKSL

>member
-1 MNTQDFLNKPVKQIF
+1 MNTQDFLNKPVKQVF

-51 AMNIV
+51 ALNIV

-61 IFFGIGLLFGVG
+61 IFFGLGLLFGVG

-85 DEKGAN
+85 DEKGSN

-98 AAMVVFLAAALTCF
+98 VAMCVVLALSLAFF
-112 TVFMEPIAVVFGA
+112 TVFMEKIALVFGG
-125 TEETMPYIMD
+125 TPETMPYIMD

-161 APRLAMG
+161 APRLAMY
-168 AVVTGGV
+168 AVVSGGV
-175 TNIILDYIFV
+175 ANIILDYVFV
-185 YDFNMGMAGAAIAT
+185 YNFNMGMAGAAIAT
-199 LMGSGLTVLILL
+199 VMGSGLTVVILL
-211 TRFLSKKNGLH
+211 THFFTKKNNLH
-222 FSFKSIRP
+222 FSLRGVRP
-230 SLIKNIMLNGF
+230 SFIKNIILNGF

-280 IVVVCLCKG
+280 IVVVCICKG

-302 GAGLYDR
+302 GAGLYER
-309 TDKIFSLA
+309 TDKIRSLA
-317 VKVSLIICAVPVMTG
+317 VKVSIIICAVPVILG
-332 LTVPDFFTYIF
+332 LVVPDFFTYIF
-343 INPDENILAMSSS
+343 INPDSAILSMSAS

-362 SGFMMLGVNM
+362 VGFMMLGINM

-384 AASMLICLMRGLIL
+384 GYSMIICLMRGLIL
-398 VVIFAYV
+398 VVAFAYI
-405 FPLFMG
+405 FPLFMD
-411 VAGIWLAVPAAETLT
+411 VTGIWLAVPAAETIT
-426 MLFGIFLV
+426 MLFGIYLIYF
-434 RSKKS
+434 KKS
-439 SKRPVAEKNHGSL
+439 AKREINDKSL

>member
-1 MNTQDFLNKPVKQIF
+1 MNTQDFLNKPVKQVF

-51 AMNIV
+51 ALNIV

-61 IFFGIGLLFGVG
+61 IFFGLGLLFGVG

-85 DEKGAN
+85 DEKGSN

-98 AAMVVFLAAALTCF
+98 VAMCVVLALSLAFF
-112 TVFMEPIAVVFGA
+112 TVFMEKIALIFGG
-125 TEETMPYIMD
+125 TPETMQYIMD

-161 APRLAMG
+161 APRLAMY
-168 AVVTGGV
+168 AVVSGGV
-175 TNIILDYIFV
+175 ANIILDYVFV
-185 YDFNMGMAGAAIAT
+185 YNFNMGMAGAAIAT
-199 LMGSGLTVLILL
+199 VMGSGLTVVILL
-211 TRFLSKKNGLH
+211 THFFTKKNNLH
-222 FSFKSIRP
+222 FSLKGVRP
-230 SLIKNIMLNGF
+230 SFIKNIILNGF

-302 GAGLYDR
+302 GAGLYER
-309 TDKIFSLA
+309 TDKIRSLA
-317 VKVSLIICAVPVMTG
+317 VKVSIIICAVTVILG
-332 LTVPDFFTYIF
+332 LVVPDFFTYIF
-343 INPDENILAMSSS
+343 INPDSAILSMSAP

-362 SGFMMLGVNM
+362 VGFMMLGINM

-384 AASMLICLMRGLIL
+384 GYSMIICLMRGLIL
-398 VVIFAYV
+398 VVAFAYI
-405 FPLFMG
+405 FPLFMD
-411 VAGIWLAVPAAETLT
+411 VTGIWLAVPAAETIT
-426 MLFGIFLV
+426 MLFGIYLIYF
-434 RSKKS
+434 KKS
-439 SKRPVAEKNHGSL
+439 AKREINDKSL

>member
-1 MNTQDFLNKPVKQIF
+1 MNTQDFLNKPVKQVF

-51 AMNIV
+51 ALNIV

-61 IFFGIGLLFGVG
+61 IFFGLGLLFGVG

-85 DEKGAN
+85 DEKGSN

-98 AAMVVFLAAALTCF
+98 VAMCVVLALSMAFF
-112 TVFMEPIAVVFGA
+112 TAFMEKIALVFGG
-125 TEETMPYIMD
+125 TPETMPYIMD

-161 APRLAMG
+161 APRLAMY
-168 AVVTGGV
+168 AVVSGGV
-175 TNIILDYIFV
+175 ANIILDYVFV
-185 YDFNMGMAGAAIAT
+185 YNFNMGMAGAAIAT
-199 LMGSGLTVLILL
+199 VMGSGLTVVILL
-211 TRFLSKKNGLH
+211 THFFTKKNNLH
-222 FSFKSIRP
+222 FSLKGVRP
-230 SLIKNIMLNGF
+230 SFIKNIILNGF

-302 GAGLYDR
+302 GAGLYER
-309 TDKIFSLA
+309 TDKIRSLA
-317 VKVSLIICAVPVMTG
+317 VKVSIIICAVPVILG
-332 LTVPDFFTYIF
+332 LVVPDFFTYIF
-343 INPDENILAMSSS
+343 INPDSAILSMSAS

-362 SGFMMLGVNM
+362 VGFMMLGINM

-384 AASMLICLMRGLIL
+384 GYSMIICLMRGLIL
-398 VVIFAYV
+398 VVAFAYI
-405 FPLFMG
+405 FPLFMD
-411 VAGIWLAVPAAETLT
+411 VTGIWLAVPAAETIT
-426 MLFGIFLV
+426 MLFGIYLIYF
-434 RSKKS
+434 KKS
-439 SKRPVAEKNHGSL
+439 AQREINDKSL

>member
-1 MNTQDFLNKPVKQIF
+1 MNTQDFLNKPVKQVF

-51 AMNIV
+51 ALNIV

-61 IFFGIGLLFGVG
+61 IFFGLGLLFGVG

-98 AAMVVFLAAALTCF
+98 VAMCVVLALSLAFF
-112 TVFMEPIAVVFGA
+112 TAFMEKIALVFGG
-125 TEETMPYIMD
+125 TPETMPYIMD

-161 APRLAMG
+161 APRLAMY
-168 AVVTGGV
+168 AVVSGGV
-175 TNIILDYIFV
+175 ANIILDYVFV
-185 YDFNMGMAGAAIAT
+185 YNFNMGMAGAAIAT
-199 LMGSGLTVLILL
+199 VMGSGLTVVILL
-211 TRFLSKKNGLH
+211 THFFTKKNNLH
-222 FSFKSIRP
+222 FSLKGVRP
-230 SLIKNIMLNGF
+230 SFIKNIILNGF

-280 IVVVCLCKG
+280 IVVVCICKG

-302 GAGLYDR
+302 GAGLYER
-309 TDKIFSLA
+309 TDKIRSLA
-317 VKVSLIICAVPVMTG
+317 VKVSIIICAVPVILG
-332 LTVPDFFTYIF
+332 LVVPDFFTYIF
-343 INPDENILAMSSS
+343 INPDSAILSMSAS

-362 SGFMMLGVNM
+362 VGFMMLGINM

-384 AASMLICLMRGLIL
+384 GYSMIICLMRGLIL
-398 VVIFAYV
+398 VVAFAYI

-411 VAGIWLAVPAAETLT
+411 VTGIWLAVPAAETIT
-426 MLFGIFLV
+426 MLFGIYLIYF
-434 RSKKS
+434 KKS
-439 SKRPVAEKNHGSL
+439 AQREINDKSL

>member
-1 MNTQDFLNKPVKQIF
+1 MNTQDFLNKPVKQVF
-16 MRYLVPSVFATMVTS
+16 MRYLIPSVFATMVTS

-51 AMNIV
+51 ALNIV

-61 IFFGIGLLFGVG
+61 IFFGLGLLFGVG

-85 DEKGAN
+85 DEKGSN

-98 AAMVVFLAAALTCF
+98 VAMCVVLALSMAFF
-112 TVFMEPIAVVFGA
+112 TAFMEKIALVFGG
-125 TEETMPYIMD
+125 TPETMPYIMD

-161 APRLAMG
+161 APRLAMY
-168 AVVTGGV
+168 AVVSGGV
-175 TNIILDYIFV
+175 ANIILDYVFV
-185 YDFNMGMAGAAIAT
+185 YNFNMGMAGAAIAT
-199 LMGSGLTVLILL
+199 VMGSGLTVVILL
-211 TRFLSKKNGLH
+211 THFFTKKNNLH
-222 FSFKSIRP
+222 FSLKGVRP
-230 SLIKNIMLNGF
+230 SFIKNIILNGF

-280 IVVVCLCKG
+280 IVVVCICKG

-302 GAGLYDR
+302 GAGLYER
-309 TDKIFSLA
+309 TDKIRSLA
-317 VKVSLIICAVPVMTG
+317 VKVSIIICAVPVILG
-332 LTVPDFFTYIF
+332 LVVPDFFTYIF
-343 INPDENILAMSSS
+343 INPDSAILSMSAP

-362 SGFMMLGVNM
+362 VGFMMLGINM

-384 AASMLICLMRGLIL
+384 GYSMIICLMRGLIL
-398 VVIFAYV
+398 VVAFAYI
-405 FPLFMG
+405 FPLFMD
-411 VAGIWLAVPAAETLT
+411 VTGIWLAVPAAETIT
-426 MLFGIFLV
+426 MLFGIYLIYF
-434 RSKKS
+434 KKS
-439 SKRPVAEKNHGSL
+439 AQREINDKSL

>member
-1 MNTQDFLNKPVKQIF
+1 MMLL

-51 AMNIV
+51 ALNIV

-61 IFFGIGLLFGVG
+61 IFFGLGLLFGVG

-85 DEKGAN
+85 DEKGSN

-98 AAMVVFLAAALTCF
+98 VAMCVVLALSLAFF
-112 TVFMEPIAVVFGA
+112 TVFMEKIALIFGG
-125 TEETMPYIMD
+125 TPETMQYIMD

-161 APRLAMG
+161 APRLAMY
-168 AVVTGGV
+168 AVVSGGV
-175 TNIILDYIFV
+175 ANIILDYVFV
-185 YDFNMGMAGAAIAT
+185 YNFNMGMAGAAIAT
-199 LMGSGLTVLILL
+199 VMGSGLTVVILL
-211 TRFLSKKNGLH
+211 THFFTKKNNLH
-222 FSFKSIRP
+222 FSLKGVRP
-230 SLIKNIMLNGF
+230 SFIKNIILNGF

-302 GAGLYDR
+302 GAGLYER
-309 TDKIFSLA
+309 TDKIRSLA
-317 VKVSLIICAVPVMTG
+317 VKVSIIICAVPVILG
-332 LTVPDFFTYIF
+332 LVVPDFFTYIF
-343 INPDENILAMSSS
+343 INPDSAILSMSAS

-362 SGFMMLGVNM
+362 VGFMMLGINM

-384 AASMLICLMRGLIL
+384 GYSMIICLMRGLIL
-398 VVIFAYV
+398 VVAFAYI
-405 FPLFMG
+405 FPLFMD
-411 VAGIWLAVPAAETLT
+411 VTGIWLAVPAAETIT
-426 MLFGIFLV
+426 MLFGIYLIYF
-434 RSKKS
+434 KKS
-439 SKRPVAEKNHGSL
+439 SKREINDKSL

>member
-1 MNTQDFLNKPVKQIF
+1 MNTQDFLNKPVKQVF

-51 AMNIV
+51 ALNIV

-61 IFFGIGLLFGVG
+61 IFFGLGLLFGVG

-85 DEKGAN
+85 DEKGSN

-98 AAMVVFLAAALTCF
+98 VAMCVVLALSLAFF
-112 TVFMEPIAVVFGA
+112 TAFMEKIALVFGG
-125 TEETMPYIMD
+125 TPETMPYIMD

-161 APRLAMG
+161 APRLAMY
-168 AVVTGGV
+168 AVVSGGV
-175 TNIILDYIFV
+175 ANIILDYVFV
-185 YDFNMGMAGAAIAT
+185 YNFNMGMAGAAIAT
-199 LMGSGLTVLILL
+199 VMGSGLTVVILL
-211 TRFLSKKNGLH
+211 THFFTKKNNLH
-222 FSFKSIRP
+222 FSLKGIRP
-230 SLIKNIMLNGF
+230 SFIKNIILNGF

-280 IVVVCLCKG
+280 IVVVCICKG

-302 GAGLYDR
+302 GAGLYER
-309 TDKIFSLA
+309 TDKIRSLA
-317 VKVSLIICAVPVMTG
+317 VKVSIIICAVPVILG
-332 LTVPDFFTYIF
+332 LVVPDFFTYIF
-343 INPDENILAMSSS
+343 INPDSAILSMSAP

-362 SGFMMLGVNM
+362 VGFMMLGINM

-384 AASMLICLMRGLIL
+384 GYSMIICLMRGLIL
-398 VVIFAYV
+398 VVAFAYI
-405 FPLFMG
+405 FPLFMD
-411 VAGIWLAVPAAETLT
+411 VTGIWLAVPAAETIT
-426 MLFGIFLV
+426 MLFGIYLIYF
-434 RSKKS
+434 KKS
-439 SKRPVAEKNHGSL
+439 AQREINDKSL

>member
-1 MNTQDFLNKPVKQIF
+1 MNTQDFLNKPVKQVF

-51 AMNIV
+51 ALNIV

-61 IFFGIGLLFGVG
+61 IFFGLGLLFGVG

-85 DEKGAN
+85 DEKGSN

-98 AAMVVFLAAALTCF
+98 VAMCVVLALSLAFF
-112 TVFMEPIAVVFGA
+112 TAFMEKIAIVFGG
-125 TEETMPYIMD
+125 TPETMPYIMD

-161 APRLAMG
+161 APRLAMY
-168 AVVTGGV
+168 AVVSGGV
-175 TNIILDYIFV
+175 ANIILDYVFV
-185 YDFNMGMAGAAIAT
+185 YNFNMGMAGAAIAT
-199 LMGSGLTVLILL
+199 VMGSGLTVVILL
-211 TRFLSKKNGLH
+211 THFFTKKNNLH
-222 FSFKSIRP
+222 FSLKGVRP
-230 SLIKNIMLNGF
+230 SFIKNIILNGF

-302 GAGLYDR
+302 GAGLYER
-309 TDKIFSLA
+309 TDKIRSLA
-317 VKVSLIICAVPVMTG
+317 VKVSIIICAVPVILG
-332 LTVPDFFTYIF
+332 LVVPDFFTYIF
-343 INPDENILAMSSS
+343 INPDSAILSMSAS

-362 SGFMMLGVNM
+362 VGFMMLGINM

-384 AASMLICLMRGLIL
+384 GYSMIICLMRGLIL
-398 VVIFAYV
+398 VVAFAYI
-405 FPLFMG
+405 FPLFMD
-411 VAGIWLAVPAAETLT
+411 VTGIWLAVPAAETIT
-426 MLFGIFLV
+426 MLFGIYLIYF
-434 RSKKS
+434 KKS
-439 SKRPVAEKNHGSL
+439 AKREINDKSL

>member
-1 MNTQDFLNKPVKQIF
+1 

-51 AMNIV
+51 ALNIV

-61 IFFGIGLLFGVG
+61 IFFGLGLLFGVG

-98 AAMVVFLAAALTCF
+98 VAMCVVLALSMAFF
-112 TVFMEPIAVVFGA
+112 TAFMEKIALVFGG
-125 TEETMPYIMD
+125 TPETMPYIMD

-161 APRLAMG
+161 APRLAMY
-168 AVVTGGV
+168 AVVSGGV
-175 TNIILDYIFV
+175 ANIILDYVFV
-185 YDFNMGMAGAAIAT
+185 YNFNMGMAGAAIAT
-199 LMGSGLTVLILL
+199 VMGSGLTVVILL
-211 TRFLSKKNGLH
+211 THFFTKKNNLH
-222 FSFKSIRP
+222 FSLKGVRP
-230 SLIKNIMLNGF
+230 SFIKNIILNGF

-302 GAGLYDR
+302 GAGLYER
-309 TDKIFSLA
+309 TDKIRSLA
-317 VKVSLIICAVPVMTG
+317 VKVSIIICAVPVILG
-332 LTVPDFFTYIF
+332 LVVPDFFTYIF
-343 INPDENILAMSSS
+343 INPDSAILSMSAS

-362 SGFMMLGVNM
+362 VGFMMLGINM

-384 AASMLICLMRGLIL
+384 GYSMIICLMRGLIL
-398 VVIFAYV
+398 VVAFAYI

-411 VAGIWLAVPAAETLT
+411 VTGIWLAVPAAETIT
-426 MLFGIFLV
+426 MLFGIYLIYF
-434 RSKKS
+434 KKS
-439 SKRPVAEKNHGSL
+439 AKREINDKSL

>member
-1 MNTQDFLNKPVKQIF
+1 MNTQDFLNKPVKQVF

-51 AMNIV
+51 ALNIV

-61 IFFGIGLLFGVG
+61 IFFGLGLLFGVG

-98 AAMVVFLAAALTCF
+98 VAMCVVLALSLAFF
-112 TVFMEPIAVVFGA
+112 TAFMEKIALVFGG
-125 TEETMPYIMD
+125 TPETMPYIMD

-161 APRLAMG
+161 APRLAMY
-168 AVVTGGV
+168 AVVSGGV
-175 TNIILDYIFV
+175 ANIILDYVFV
-185 YDFNMGMAGAAIAT
+185 YNFNMGMAGAAIAT
-199 LMGSGLTVLILL
+199 VMGSGLTVVILL
-211 TRFLSKKNGLH
+211 THFFTKKNNLH
-222 FSFKSIRP
+222 FSLKGVRP
-230 SLIKNIMLNGF
+230 SFIKNIILNGF

-267 TGVSVYSIISNTA
+267 TGVSVYSVISNTA

-302 GAGLYDR
+302 GAGLYER
-309 TDKIFSLA
+309 TDKIRSLA
-317 VKVSLIICAVPVMTG
+317 VKVSIIICAVLVIMG
-332 LTVPDFFTYIF
+332 LVVPDFFTYIF
-343 INPDENILAMSSS
+343 INPDSAILSMSAP

-362 SGFMMLGVNM
+362 VGFMMLGINM

-384 AASMLICLMRGLIL
+384 GYSMIICLMRGLIL
-398 VVIFAYV
+398 VVAFAYI
-405 FPLFMG
+405 FPLFMD
-411 VAGIWLAVPAAETLT
+411 VTGIWLAVPAAETIT
-426 MLFGIFLV
+426 MLFGIYLIYF
-434 RSKKS
+434 KKS
-439 SKRPVAEKNHGSL
+439 AKREINDKSL